1 MELIILST
9 TQEVTGTQGVTEE
22 EKLWGFI
29 AWLIPLIGGII
40 GLVIKQGSNYVR
52 HWSYLSIGFFIVLV
66 IGQVIN
72 IIFSFIPFIGRLLVV
87 LVDLGLL
94 VIWIIGILR
103 SLEKNLWKPPIIYDI
118 AKILGL

>member
-94 VIWIIGILR
+94 IIWIIGILR

>member
-1 MELIILST
+1 MST

-72 IIFSFIPFIGRLLVV
+72 IVFSFIPFIGRLLVV

>member
-1 MELIILST
+1 MELLILST

-72 IIFSFIPFIGRLLVV
+72 IVFSFIPFIGRLLVV

-94 VIWIIGILR
+94 IIWIIGILR

>member
-1 MELIILST
+1 MELLILST

-72 IIFSFIPFIGRLLVV
+72 IVFSFIPFIGRLLVV